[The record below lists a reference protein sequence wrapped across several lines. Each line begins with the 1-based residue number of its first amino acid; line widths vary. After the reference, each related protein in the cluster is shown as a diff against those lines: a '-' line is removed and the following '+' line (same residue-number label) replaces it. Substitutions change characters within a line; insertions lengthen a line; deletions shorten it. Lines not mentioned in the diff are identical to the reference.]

1 MRKSRFTEAQI
12 VAIVREYDAGASVAE
27 LARKHGIHA
36 NTIRLWKS
44 KYAGMEVA
52 DVVRL
57 KQLEGENTQMHR
69 IIAQLTLKVDAMEDL
84 IRKNGWGLHS
94 GKKR

>member
-12 VAIVREYDAGASVAE
+12 IAIVREYDAGTSVAE

-44 KYAGMEVA
+44 KYNGMDVA
-52 DVVRL
+52 
-57 KQLEGENTQMHR
+57 TSF
-69 IIAQLTLKVDAMEDL
+69 A
-84 IRKNGWGLHS
+84 
-94 GKKR
+94 

>member
-1 MRKSRFTEAQI
+1 MRKSRFTDAQI
-12 VAIVREYDAGASVAE
+12 VGIVHEYDAGVAPAE
-27 LARKHGIHA
+27 LARRHGVHA
-36 NTIRLWKS
+36 NTIRLWKA
-44 KYAGMEVA
+44 KYGGMDVS

-57 KQLEGENTQMHR
+57 KQLEAENTQMHR
-69 IIAQLTLKVDAMEDL
+69 IIARLTLKTDAMEDL

>member
-12 VAIVREYDAGASVAE
+12 VDIVREYDAGVSPKE
-27 LARKHGIHA
+27 LARKHGIHV

-44 KYAGMEVA
+44 KYAGMDVS

-57 KQLEGENTQMHR
+57 KQLETENAQMYR
-69 IIAQLTLKVDAMEDL
+69 IIAKLTLKVDAMDEL
-84 IRKNGWGLHS
+84 VRKNGWGLRS
-94 GKKR
+94 DKKR